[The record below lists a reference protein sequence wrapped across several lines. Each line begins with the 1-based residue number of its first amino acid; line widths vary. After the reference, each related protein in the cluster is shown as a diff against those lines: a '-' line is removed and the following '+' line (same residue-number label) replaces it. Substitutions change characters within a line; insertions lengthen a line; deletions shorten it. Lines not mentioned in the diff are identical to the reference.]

1 MILFRPTGEAEIKLV
16 AQSGWTAWPPRL
28 PEQPIFYPVTNQ
40 PYAEQIARDW
50 NSTQAAP
57 NNLGFVTRFE
67 ISDDVAARY
76 PVQRAGGNQHTE
88 LWVPAEDMDLINNA
102 LVGAIELIGAFRDG
116 NPWPLAQAHLHLEP
130 A

>member
-1 MILFRPTGEAEIKLV
+1 MILFRPTGEAELRLV

-50 NSTQAAP
+50 NSTQAPP
-57 NNLGFVTRFE
+57 NNFGFVTRFE
-67 ISDDVAARY
+67 VTDESAEKY

-88 LWVPAEDMDLINNA
+88 LWVPAEELDLFNA
-102 LVGAIELIGAFRDG
+102 SIVGTIELVGAFRSG
-116 NPWPLAQAHLHLEP
+116 KPWPLSQVRTFLEQT
-130 A
+130 